1 MLGVFA
7 VNGQIY
13 WSHLLFVSTFLG
25 DWGGILNIY
34 WFIECLT
41 WCVAALCL
49 LATSPTVRR
58 FAADRPLAA
67 GLTLVGAALGVR
79 LAGAQLLDAHANA
92 FRSPDQMFVYFA
104 AGWMIALAGPAL
116 RLALFGLLVVLSAL
130 AWGWTNSHVV
140 AMSVA
145 ACLIVFVRRVPLPAL
160 LGRAVA
166 TVAAA
171 SFYIYLANIFPMY
184 VTDIILDA
192 QFGEFWLAQIAASLA
207 LGIGG
212 YFAVNWIGDAWNRTF
227 PRAVEAS
234 T

>member
-1 MLGVFA
+1 
-7 VNGQIY
+7 
-13 WSHLLFVSTFLG
+13 
-25 DWGGILNIY
+25 
-34 WFIECLT
+34 
-41 WCVAALCL
+41 
-49 LATSPTVRR
+49 
-58 FAADRPLAA
+58 
-67 GLTLVGAALGVR
+67 
-79 LAGAQLLDAHANA
+79 
-92 FRSPDQMFVYFA
+92 MFVYFA